1 MYYKILFTHV
11 VWLLCPNRRYNTSI
25 LFFRNKITLLDTS
38 QSCILYNSYPFK
50 LSSTLQKLSWW
61 HLYFGSV
68 QWLDCRNT
76 TYVAL
81 WVLDHNLVY
90 MAENSR
96 LSASRCL
103 AREPPLSFI
112 HDVDSSC
119 CQLFATLPV
128 VVVGQQEVGDAASR
142 LVTSTLMWPYHLEQQ
157 NNLH

>member
-11 VWLLCPNRRYNTSI
+11 VWLLCPNRRYNTRI

-68 QWLDCRNT
+68 QWLDYRNT
-76 TYVAL
+76 TYVAPWL
-81 WVLDHNLVY
+81 LDYNLVY

-96 LSASRCL
+96 LSAYRCL
-103 AREPPLSFI
+103 AREPPLSFF

-119 CQLFATLPV
+119 CQLIATLPV
-128 VVVGQQEVGDAASR
+128 VIGQQEVGDAASR
-142 LVTSTLMWPYHLEQQ
+142 LVISTLMWPYHLEQQ